1 MAVSNKM
8 WYNIYKGTKVVK
20 QKMKTNVGIRMD
32 EELKKQFEECC
43 AQLELTMTSAVNLF
57 ARAVVR
63 ERRIP
68 FDIRI
73 DPPDDSAAE
82 PENEGERA

>member
-1 MAVSNKM
+1 
-8 WYNIYKGTKVVK
+8 
-20 QKMKTNVGIRMD
+20 MKTNVGIRMD
-32 EELKKQFEECC
+32 EDLKKQFEECC
-43 AQLELTMTSAVNLF
+43 AQLELNMTSAVNLF

-73 DPPDDSAAE
+73 DPLDDSAVESKDGGE
-82 PENEGERA
+82 PE

>member
-1 MAVSNKM
+1 MM
-8 WYNIYKGTKVVK
+8 I
-20 QKMKTNVGIRMD
+20 NVNIRMD
-32 EELKKQFEECC
+32 SELKEQFERCC
-43 AQLELTMTSAVNLF
+43 KKCGLNMTSAFNVF
-57 ARAVVR
+57 AHAMVR

-82 PENEGERA
+82 PENEGEATT